1 MPPPLPLPLFRICI
15 SDCRRYFPSNGTLD
29 ASPTTP
35 QPPSASCLTNEASGT
50 GNDLRE
56 SIIAWPVI
64 AISLVSYQYVFPASK
79 LTDAPESELGENDSQ
94 TFRPGVEQV
103 DNPLLSPLGINEL
116 GKLWIS
122 CRYADLAASSPF
134 TVPTMSTSNRHSLRC
149 TDYTTISSQRNRLR
163 HIVRSPDPTARHQ
176 RDLVP
181 DPFGNEILVNLRNRI
196 LDRHGNILLRNL
208 RRRTGPAVAAVN
220 VDDVR
225 ASIVAPDSHHV
236 HISWRRD
243 LH

>member
-35 QPPSASCLTNEASGT
+35 HPPSASCLTNGESGT
-50 GNDLRE
+50 GKVLRE

-64 AISLVSYQYVFPASK
+64 AISLVSYKQVFPASK
-79 LTDAPESELGENDSQ
+79 FPDTSESELGEDHSEA
-94 TFRPGVEQV
+94 FRPGVEQV

-134 TVPTMSTSNRHSLRC
+134 TVPTVRTSYGDSFSRTNDASIC
-149 TDYTTISSQRNRLR
+149 SQSNRLR
-163 HIVRSPDPTARHQ
+163 HIVRSPDPTARH
-176 RDLVP
+176 
-181 DPFGNEILVNLRNRI
+181 
-196 LDRHGNILLRNL
+196 
-208 RRRTGPAVAAVN
+208 
-220 VDDVR
+220 
-225 ASIVAPDSHHV
+225 
-236 HISWRRD
+236 
-243 LH
+243 

>member
-1 MPPPLPLPLFRICI
+1 MKSSSRIFSDTPSCSGTSPRAAMPPPLPLPLFRICI
-15 SDCRRYFPSNGTLD
+15 SDCRRYFPSNARLD

-35 QPPSASCLTNEASGT
+35 HPPSASCLTNGESGT

-64 AISLVSYQYVFPASK
+64 AISLVSYKQVFPASK
-79 LTDAPESELGENDSQ
+79 FPDTSESELGEDHSEA
-94 TFRPGVEQV
+94 FRPGVEQV

-163 HIVRSPDPTARHQ
+163 NIVRGSDPTARH
-176 RDLVP
+176 
-181 DPFGNEILVNLRNRI
+181 
-196 LDRHGNILLRNL
+196 
-208 RRRTGPAVAAVN
+208 
-220 VDDVR
+220 
-225 ASIVAPDSHHV
+225 
-236 HISWRRD
+236 
-243 LH
+243 

>member
-1 MPPPLPLPLFRICI
+1 MPPPLPFPLFRIWT
-15 SDCRRYFPSNGTLD
+15 SDWRRYFPSNGTLD

-35 QPPSASCLTNEASGT
+35 QPPSASCLTNGESGT

-64 AISLVSYQYVFPASK
+64 AISLVSYQEVFPASK
-79 LTDAPESELGENDSQ
+79 LPDTSESELGEDHSE

-122 CRYADLAASSPF
+122 CGYADLAASSPF
-134 TVPTMSTSNRHSLRC
+134 TVPTMSTSNRDSLRC
-149 TDYTTISSQRNRLR
+149 TDYTTIGSQRNRLR
-163 HIVRSPDPTARHQ
+163 HIVRSPDPTASHE

-181 DPFGNEILVNLRNRI
+181 DPFGHEILVDLRNRI
-196 LDRHGNILLRNL
+196 LDRHGNILLRDL
-208 RRRTGPAVAAVN
+208 RRRSGPAIAAVD

-225 ASIVAPDSHHV
+225 APIVAPDSHPV
-236 HISWRRD
+236 HISWRR
-243 LH
+243 